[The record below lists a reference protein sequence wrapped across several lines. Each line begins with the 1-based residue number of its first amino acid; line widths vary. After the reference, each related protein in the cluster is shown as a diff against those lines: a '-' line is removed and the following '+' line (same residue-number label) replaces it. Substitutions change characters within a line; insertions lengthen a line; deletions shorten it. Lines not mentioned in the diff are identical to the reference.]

1 MVRAE
6 NNTIFGSVGAAK
18 TAECAVCGHPLRFKE
33 EKQEAG
39 TFEQAKHCGKIYVIG
54 QSGQATITM
63 ATDPEYK
70 KREDEIVKKQSEAK
84 KLRRQG
90 KEEEAKKKEDE
101 ARDDAIKLN
110 EEQEEADKSES
121 QEPKTSE
128 QPERERE
135 RPLEERRARRM

>member
-18 TAECAVCGHPLRFKE
+18 AAECAVCGNPLRFKE

-63 ATDPEYK
+63 AQDPEYK
-70 KREDEIVKKQSEAK
+70 KKEEQLLKKQSEAK
-84 KLRRQG
+84 KLRQQG
-90 KEEEAKKKEDE
+90 KEDE
-101 ARDDAIKLN
+101 ARNKENEARNDYSKLFEDQQKE
-110 EEQEEADKSES
+110 EEQFKSEEQRS
-121 QEPKTSE
+121 IEQQQSE
-128 QPERERE
+128 A
-135 RPLEERRARRM
+135 RPLEERRSRR